1 MFVAEPGSTIIFSVM
16 RISRAVIILSCL
28 CGAAPAVADPLR
40 VEEVAAGVFVHAG
53 LPEYA
58 ERSNGGDVANMAF
71 VIGTQSVA
79 VIDTGNTP
87 GLGRGLRE
95 AIRQRT
101 DLPIRFVIN
110 THMHPDHVFG
120 NGAFLDDRPDFVAH
134 ADFQGALMARAD
146 TYQRRLEES
155 FGAEEAGRAVLVPP
169 TITVEATHRLDLGGR
184 SLELTAHP
192 TGHTNNDL
200 TVFDTATG
208 TLFAGDLVFQER
220 LPTVDGSG
228 LGWLRVLDALAALP
242 AKRVVPGHGPA
253 SAPWPEG
260 AEDTRRYLT
269 TLVGDIR
276 AIQKD
281 GGTIDRASAEAAASE
296 RGRWHLF
303 DEDNPRN
310 AVTVFAELEWE

>member
-1 MFVAEPGSTIIFSVM
+1 MKVSKA
-16 RISRAVIILSCL
+16 AILLLCL
-28 CGAAPAVADPLR
+28 SGTGPAVADPLR
-40 VEEVAAGVFVHAG
+40 VEEVAAGIFVHAG

-58 ERSNGGDVANMAF
+58 GRSNGGDVANMAF
-71 VIGTQSVA
+71 VVGTQAVA

-87 GLGRGLRE
+87 ALGRDLRE

-101 DLPIRFVIN
+101 DLPIRYVIN

-146 TYQRRLEES
+146 TYQRRLEEE
-155 FGAEEAGRAVLVPP
+155 FGAEEAVRAVLVPP
-169 TITVEATHRLDLGGR
+169 TVTVESTHRIDLGGR
-184 SLELTAHP
+184 TLELTAHP
-192 TGHTNNDL
+192 TAHTNNDL
-200 TVFDTATG
+200 TVFDGATG

-228 LGWLRVLDALAALP
+228 LGWLRVIDALVQVP
-242 AKRVVPGHGPA
+242 ARRVVPGHGPA
-253 SAPWPEG
+253 SASWPEG

-281 GGTIDRASAEAAASE
+281 GGTIDRASADAAASE
-296 RGRWHLF
+296 RGRWSLF